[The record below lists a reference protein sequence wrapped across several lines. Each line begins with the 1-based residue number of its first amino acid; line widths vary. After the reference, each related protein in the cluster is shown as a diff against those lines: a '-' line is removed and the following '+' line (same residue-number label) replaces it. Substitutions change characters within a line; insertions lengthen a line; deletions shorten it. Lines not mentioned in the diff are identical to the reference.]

1 MAKQERIKKSKPHRG
16 DPIPPLDITPVR
28 KTKRP
33 MNKLREEILAELDE
47 LDEMIN
53 DDGN

>member
-1 MAKQERIKKSKPHRG
+1 MAKREYKSRPKKPRG

-33 MNKLREEILAELDE
+33 INKLREEILAELDE
-47 LDEMIN
+47 IDEMIRRG
-53 DDGN
+53 D